1 MKMIIV
7 FFIVLVL
14 VTIYSFLLFF
24 YFGKKGYNYLKGP
37 KAYTVSEDGKRRF
50 NTIMRFLTKG
60 FGIILFVYVAIPL
73 WLDIPNLLNKN
84 YTIIEGEPSLVSG
97 APFGLWFVK
106 QNVYIDGEEILVLL
120 YHEPIR
126 EERTY
131 SIQLLPH
138 SGFAVMVQR
147 IE

>member
-1 MKMIIV
+1 MKIIIV
-7 FFIVLVL
+7 FFIVLVWA
-14 VTIYSFLLFF
+14 TIFSFLSFF
-24 YFGKKGYNYLKGP
+24 YYGKKDYNHLTGP
-37 KAYTVSEDGKRRF
+37 KADTVSEDGKRRI
-50 NTIMRFLTKG
+50 NTFFRFLSKG
-60 FGIILFVYVAIPL
+60 IGILVFVYLVIPL

-97 APFGLWFVK
+97 RHRFIK
-106 QNVYIDGEEILVLL
+106 QRVYIDGEGILVLHL
-120 YHEPIR
+120 LHPELIR

-131 SIQLLPH
+131 SIQYLPH